1 MIYDTIDNYGVEVVS
16 NDAETRIV
24 AKSKLNPK
32 NIASLNSYFQKNAAG
47 QYEKYLV
54 TDSNVDAVLATVI
67 RHGITKG
74 LYFENNS
81 EDLSTN
87 TPPSDDITDSQIRH
101 KRTIGEQNYT
111 STGQKLSAHWPIF
124 QKFRDTG
131 FGSIIRATMT
141 LHQVCA
147 SRCSFCSTINR
158 SRKDAI
164 SLDEAKAFVI
174 DLDEKQA
181 LFNKE
186 HFPEYNQKYRDLTGS
201 DIKLRGLIL
210 SGGGQ
215 PNLWPHFSAFVE
227 WLSERDIEL
236 GLITNGFPKHVN
248 DQIYKHFRWIRLSI
262 TPEDASPFYP
272 DQQFDLQRFP
282 SSIQNN
288 VHQTFGMSY
297 VYGPWTNDDLL
308 LRLNVAADRWSA
320 DYVRLLTDCNLPRD
334 LQLNAHVDLGERLF
348 RLGLVDEQG
357 NPTSKIFHQLKFH
370 SCSSETIDVWDDNQC
385 KLQIYNTFWDTTGH
399 EANGKSHCYPC
410 DSVTVLEESFNN
422 AERRFNPEKWGT
434 VTNDEVD
441 LLYTKPVEAFFDP
454 NKNCQA
460 CLFVNNNK
468 EVKRLAALTDGELD
482 QISISPHI
490 DHVNFP

>member
-1 MIYDTIDNYGVEVVS
+1 MMYDTVDNYSVEVVS
-16 NDAETRIV
+16 DGAETRIV
-24 AKSKLNPK
+24 AKSKVNPK
-32 NIASLNSYFQKNAAG
+32 NIANLNSYFQKNTAG
-47 QYEKYLV
+47 QYEKYEV
-54 TDSNVDAVLATVI
+54 TDSNVDAVLSNVI
-67 RHGITKG
+67 RQGITRG
-74 LYFENNS
+74 LYIDNNVD
-81 EDLSTN
+81 EPSTN
-87 TPPSDDITDSQIRH
+87 MPPNGDITHRQIRH

-164 SLDEAKAFVI
+164 SLDEAKQFVI
-174 DLDEKQA
+174 DLDEKQR
-181 LFNKE
+181 LFNEE
-186 HFPEYNQKYRDLTGS
+186 HFPEYNDKYRDLTGS

-227 WLSERDIEL
+227 WLSDRDIEL

-248 DQIYKHFRWIRLSI
+248 DEIYNHFRWIRLSI

-272 DQQFDLQRFP
+272 QQQFDLQRFP
-282 SSIQNN
+282 GSIQNN
-288 VHQTFGMSY
+288 AHQTFGMSY

-308 LRLNVAADRWSA
+308 NRLNIAANRWGA

-334 LQLNAHVDLGERLF
+334 LQLTAHVDLGERLF

-357 NPTSKIFHQLKFH
+357 NPTSKIFHQLKYH
-370 SCSSETIDVWDDNQC
+370 SCPSETLDVWDDNQC

-399 EANGKSHCYPC
+399 EMNGKSHCYPC
-410 DSVTVLEESFNN
+410 DSVTVLEESANN

-434 VTNDEVD
+434 VTNDEVEG
-441 LLYTKPVEAFFDP
+441 LYTRPVQSFFDP

-468 EVKRLAALTDGELD
+468 EVKRLTSLTDGEFD
-482 QISISPHI
+482 QISNPPHI
-490 DHVNFP
+490 EHVNFP

>member
-1 MIYDTIDNYGVEVVS
+1 MMYDTIDNYSVEVVS
-16 NDAETRIV
+16 DGAETRIV
-24 AKSKLNPK
+24 AKSKVNPK
-32 NIASLNSYFQKNAAG
+32 NIANLNSYFQKNTAG
-47 QYEKYLV
+47 QYEKYEV
-54 TDSNVDAVLATVI
+54 TGSNVDRVLSNVI
-67 RHGITKG
+67 RQGITKG
-74 LYFENNS
+74 LYIDNNVY
-81 EDLSTN
+81 EPSTSMAPN
-87 TPPSDDITDSQIRH
+87 GDITHRQIRH

-111 STGQKLSAHWPIF
+111 STGQKLSGHWPIF

-164 SLDEAKAFVI
+164 SLDEAKKFVI
-174 DLDEKQA
+174 DLDEKQRH
-181 LFNKE
+181 FNEE
-186 HFPEYNQKYRDLTGS
+186 HFPEYNKKYRDLTGS

-227 WLSERDIEL
+227 WLSDRDIEL
-236 GLITNGFPKHVN
+236 GLITNGFPKHIN
-248 DQIYKHFRWIRLSI
+248 DKIYKHFRWIRLSI

-272 DQQFDLQRFP
+272 QQQFDLQRFP
-282 SSIQNN
+282 GSIQNN
-288 VHQTFGMSY
+288 AHQTFGMSY

-308 LRLNVAADRWSA
+308 NRLNIAANRWGA
-320 DYVRLLTDCNLPRD
+320 KYVRLLTDCNLPRD
-334 LQLNAHVDLGERLF
+334 LQLTAHVDLGERLF

-357 NPTSKIFHQLKFH
+357 NPTSKIFHQLKYH
-370 SCSSETIDVWDDNQC
+370 SCPSETLDVWDDNQC

-399 EANGKSHCYPC
+399 EVNGKSHCYPC
-410 DSVTVLEESFNN
+410 DSVTVLEENANN

-434 VTNDEVD
+434 VTNNEVEG
-441 LLYTKPVEAFFDP
+441 LYTRPVQAFFDP

-468 EVKRLAALTDGELD
+468 EVKRLTSLTNGEFN
-482 QISISPHI
+482 QISNAPHI
-490 DHVNFP
+490 EHVNFP